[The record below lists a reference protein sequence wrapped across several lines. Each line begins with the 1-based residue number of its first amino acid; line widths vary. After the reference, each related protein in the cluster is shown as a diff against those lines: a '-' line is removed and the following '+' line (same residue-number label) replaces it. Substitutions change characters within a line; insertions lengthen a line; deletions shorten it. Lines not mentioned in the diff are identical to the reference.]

1 MHLYQSDVP
10 SVSFSPLYY
19 RYFEADC
26 CLWEAFLMTGK
37 CLTVIVGAV
46 SSLQSSTA
54 EVSDTLL
61 LTVLEIDDSA

>member
-1 MHLYQSDVP
+1 
-10 SVSFSPLYY
+10 
-19 RYFEADC
+19 
-26 CLWEAFLMTGK
+26 MTGK